1 MYAYMMYTS
10 MCKSTSNSLT
20 LGNRV
25 ILPIHLFF
33 SHTNT
38 ERRIA
43 LIKKKRSYIF

>member
-1 MYAYMMYTS
+1 
-10 MCKSTSNSLT
+10 MCKPTSNSLT

-33 SHTNT
+33 PHTNT

-43 LIKKKRSYIF
+43 SIRKKKKGHTYSELK